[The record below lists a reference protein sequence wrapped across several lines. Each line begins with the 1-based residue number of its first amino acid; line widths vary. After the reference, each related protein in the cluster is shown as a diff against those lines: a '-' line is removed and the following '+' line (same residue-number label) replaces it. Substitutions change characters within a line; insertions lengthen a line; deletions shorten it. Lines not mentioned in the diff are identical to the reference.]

1 MLLSKNII
9 MKFFDSHFHIINP
22 DFPLFE
28 NNGYLPPTFKVEDYR
43 AFTKENEVI
52 GGAVVSGSFQAFDQE
67 YLINALQELGPGF
80 YGVANIPHHISNDEL
95 NRLNEVNIV
104 AVRFNVKRGGS
115 EKLEHIEKLSNYLY
129 DKFNWHTE
137 LYIDSK
143 DLKDLKPVLVNIP
156 KFSID
161 HLGLS
166 EDGLKDLYY
175 WIDKGV
181 KVKATGFGRVNFA
194 PILVMKQI
202 YSINPQAL
210 MFGTDL
216 PSTRAKIPFGQKDI
230 DLIGDHFSVEEQ
242 ENIFC
247 SNALDWYGK

>member
-1 MLLSKNII
+1 

-22 DFPLFE
+22 DFPLSE
-28 NNGYLPPTFKVEDYR
+28 NNGYLPPTFKVEDYKQ
-43 AFTKENEVI
+43 FTQENTVI

-67 YLINALQELGPGF
+67 YLINALEELGTGF
-80 YGVANIPHHISNDEL
+80 YGVANIPHDISDNEL
-95 NRLNEVNIV
+95 NRLNEAGIV

-115 EKLEHIEKLSNYLY
+115 EKLEYIEKLSNDLY

-143 DLKDLKPVLVNIP
+143 DLHDLKPVLSNIP

-166 EDGLKDLYY
+166 EDGLKDLCY
-175 WIDKGV
+175 WVSKGA
-181 KVKATGFGRVNFA
+181 KVKATGFGRVDFN
-194 PILVMKQI
+194 PVSIMKQI

-216 PSTRAKIPFGQKDI
+216 PSTRAKIPFSQKDI
-230 DLIGDHFSVEEQ
+230 NLITDHFSAEEQ
-242 ENIFC
+242 EHIFC
-247 SNALDWYGK
+247 ANALDWYRK

>member
-1 MLLSKNII
+1 

-22 DFPLFE
+22 NFPLFE
-28 NNGYLPPTFKVEDYR
+28 NNGYLPPTFKVEDYK
-43 AFTKENEVI
+43 AFIQENEVI

-67 YLINALQELGPGF
+67 YLINALEELGPNF
-80 YGVANIPHHISNDEL
+80 YGVANIQHDISDDEL
-95 NRLNEVNIV
+95 KRLNKAGIA

-115 EKLEHIEKLSNYLY
+115 EKLQYIEKLSNDLY
-129 DKFNWHTE
+129 NRFNWHTE

-143 DLKDLKPVLVNIP
+143 DLHDLKPILSNIP

-166 EDGLKDLYY
+166 EEGLKDLYY
-175 WIDKGV
+175 WIGKGV
-181 KVKATGFGRVNFA
+181 KVKATGFGRVDFD
-194 PILVMKQI
+194 PVSVMRQI

-216 PSTRAKIPFGQKDI
+216 PSTRAKIPFAQKDVDMI
-230 DLIGDHFSVEEQ
+230 ADHFSAEEQ
-242 ENIFC
+242 ENIFYL
-247 SNALDWYGK
+247 NAMDWYKKNSKNK